1 MAAITLDGQLQS
13 ATEGDMA
20 LWQAFLAWMKER
32 EAAMDQ
38 YADACANHEQAI
50 RHAVAVGIKAAH
62 CCWMREGQECHPID
76 HPNVNPKDLCQG
88 CRKAWD
94 ALTGH
99 SGETVPKEAQ

>member
-1 MAAITLDGQLQS
+1 MSDVEDAI
-13 ATEGDMA
+13 
-20 LWQAFLAWMKER
+20 K
-32 EAAMDQ
+32 AAMYLLFGDPE
-38 YADACANHEQAI
+38 ADRPSTAWKQRVEQAI